1 MEDEH
6 PDAEHMSDV
15 EALMWRLDVDPL
27 LSSTFA
33 NVSFLDRAPDRER
46 LRQRLWRATRLVP
59 RLRRRIVEAPLG
71 QPPTWEEDPAFDL
84 DHHLRFRTLPPGATE
99 VDVHRIAVEIAATP
113 FDREH
118 PVWEFTVLDGLAD
131 GRAAMVQKIHHTIT
145 DGVGGIRMSVEFLD
159 LERDAPDP
167 PPVDDGPPERTVP
180 APTPVDPGPPWS
192 QARDLVGAV
201 ARRGVDAAGALATS
215 VNDLLRDP
223 AHLTELLA
231 GLPAETAATF
241 RSLNRQL
248 AVLDG
253 HRSPLWTERSLDRD
267 LQVFSVSLDDVKQ
280 AGERLGASVNDVFVA
295 AAAGGAGRYHR
306 ARGVDVEELRIS
318 MPVST
323 RTDRSSGGNSFTPTR
338 VLVPVGDDPRAR
350 LAGIHERLTVAKT
363 ERAMQLTS
371 SVAGVANLLPQA
383 LLVRLFRQQ
392 VTTVDFAASNV
403 RAAPFD
409 LYLAGALLEHN
420 YPIGPLG
427 GTAWN
432 ITTMSYRGR
441 LDIGVH
447 SDVAAVADPGALAA
461 DVQASFDELL
471 ALGRARRARRP
482 KG

>member
-1 MEDEH
+1 
-6 PDAEHMSDV
+6 MSDV
-15 EALMWRLDVDPL
+15 EALMWRLEVDPL

-33 NVSFLDRAPDRER
+33 NVSFLDRTPDRDR
-46 LRQRLWRATRLVP
+46 LRRRLWRATRLVP
-59 RLRRRIVEAPLG
+59 RLRRRIVDVPIGQAPY
-71 QPPTWEEDPAFDL
+71 WEDDPAFDL
-84 DHHLRFRTLPPGATE
+84 DHHLRFRTLPTGSTE
-99 VDVHRIAVEIAATP
+99 ADVHRIAVEIAAAP
-113 FDREH
+113 FDRDR
-118 PVWEFTVLDGLAD
+118 PVWEFTVLDGLPD

-167 PPVDDGPPERTVP
+167 PPVDEGPPDH
-180 APTPVDPGPPWS
+180 APGPGSTPIDPSPTWS
-192 QARDLVGAV
+192 QARDLVEAM
-201 ARRGVDAAGALATS
+201 ARRGVDAAGSLASS

-223 AHLTELLA
+223 AQLTDLLA
-231 GLPAETAATF
+231 GLPADTAATF

-253 HRSPLWTERSLDRD
+253 HRSPLWTERSLDRN
-267 LQVFSVSLDDVKQ
+267 LQVFSVSLADVKE

-306 ARGVDVEELRIS
+306 ARGSEVDELRIS

-323 RTDRSSGGNSFTPTR
+323 RTDRTSGGNSFTPTR
-338 VLVPVGDDPRAR
+338 VLVPVEAEPRDR
-350 LAGIHERLTVAKT
+350 IAGVHERLTVAKT

-371 SVAGVANLLPQA
+371 SVAGVANLLPRP

-441 LDIGVH
+441 LDIGIH
-447 SDVAAVADPGALAA
+447 SDAAAVEDPVALAA
-461 DVQASFDELL
+461 DVQTSFEELL
-471 ALGRARRARRP
+471 ALGRTRRGRRVT
-482 KG
+482 G